1 MKKAMLLLCLS
12 LFLPSDVQ
20 ANVPGGQLENRNHV
34 EGDMQ
39 TAILL
44 EAVPD
49 AYPQKAHL
57 PAIQYTRLEIKL
69 ADMSSAEMK
78 RELVKADLDEEA
90 GQVDWKTAIIV
101 LCVAFLV
108 YWINKSKRQDID

>member
-12 LFLPSDVQ
+12 LFLSSGVQ
-20 ANVPGGQLENRNHV
+20 AHVLSEKLEDRNHV
-34 EGDMQ
+34 DGDVPM
-39 TAILL
+39 AILL

-49 AYPQKAHL
+49 AYPQTAHL
-57 PAIQYTRLEIKL
+57 PAIQSAKAETKL
-69 ADMSSAEMK
+69 AGMSSAQTK
-78 RELVKADLDEEA
+78 REVVKAGLDKEA
-90 GQVDWKTAIIV
+90 GQIDWKTVIIV

>member
-1 MKKAMLLLCLS
+1 MKKAMLLLYLS
-12 LFLPSDVQ
+12 LFLSNDVQ
-20 ANVPGGQLENRNHV
+20 AHVPGEQLENRYHV
-34 EGDMQ
+34 EGDVQ

-57 PAIQYTRLEIKL
+57 PSRQYTRPEIKL

-78 RELVKADLDEEA
+78 RELVKTDLNGEA

-108 YWINKSKRQDID
+108 Y